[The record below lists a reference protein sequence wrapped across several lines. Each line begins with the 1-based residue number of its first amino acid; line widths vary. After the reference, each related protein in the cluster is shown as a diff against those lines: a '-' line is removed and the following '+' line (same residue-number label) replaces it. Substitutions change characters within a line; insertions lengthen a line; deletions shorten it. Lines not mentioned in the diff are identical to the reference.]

1 MDGVE
6 RQVDKLKELKSRRRR
21 VLPRLLLW
29 IVSPNKVDNRN
40 RLNFMRL
47 HHSPTSPR

>member
-21 VLPRLLLW
+21 DVECYRGYC
-29 IVSPNKVDNRN
+29 
-40 RLNFMRL
+40 
-47 HHSPTSPR
+47 HG